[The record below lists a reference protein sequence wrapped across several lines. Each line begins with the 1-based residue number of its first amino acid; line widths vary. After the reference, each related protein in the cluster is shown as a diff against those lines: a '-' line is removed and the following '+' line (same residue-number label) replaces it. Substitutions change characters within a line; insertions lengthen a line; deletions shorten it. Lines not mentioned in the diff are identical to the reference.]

1 MRTEGMPLHG
11 IRILEAGHQWAA
23 PIAIQFLAG
32 MGAEVIKVE
41 STVHPDMVRS
51 GSYPDGVPG
60 EGYWNRGGR
69 FNDVNRNK
77 RGITLDL
84 TKPEGCALFRQLA
97 AVSDVVAENFTPRV
111 MANFGL
117 DYEALRKVRGDL
129 IMLSVTGFGHSGPWR
144 DYAGRGSGL
153 EATSSLTYMT
163 GYPGEGPM
171 KSGVPYTDIPAA
183 YHAAFAVLA
192 ALNHRDVTGEGQW
205 IDLAMYEIG
214 ASAMTEALLDAQ
226 WNGRVAK
233 PRGDRHRAF
242 APQGCYPSAGF
253 DEWLALSVT
262 SEREWRALA
271 ALMGRPELA
280 EDSRFATRA
289 ARAEHHDELD
299 GVIAAWTKAQEP
311 QTLMERLQGAG
322 LSAGRVLTSKD
333 ALLDPHY
340 RQRGTFPMVRH
351 RPETHVGDRAQ
362 TGMPV
367 RMSATP
373 CHLESPAPM
382 LGQDNAAV
390 LGGLIG
396 LTAPELSVLTD
407 TGIIGDRPVATV
419 RGAASEGKRP
429 DRESARTYDEDYQAL
444 LGTAPPPGG
453 KRQPGGHPG
462 TGKGGAS

>member
-23 PIAIQFLAG
+23 PIAMQFLAG

-51 GSYPDGVPG
+51 GSYPDGIPG
-60 EGYWNRGGR
+60 ERYWNRCGR
-69 FNDVNRNK
+69 FNDANRNK

-84 TKPEGCALFRQLA
+84 TKPEGCALFKQLA
-97 AVSDVVAENFTPRV
+97 AVTDVVAENFTPRV

-117 DYEALRKVRGDL
+117 DYASLRKVKSDL
-129 IMLSVTGFGHSGPWR
+129 IMLSITGFGHSGPWR
-144 DYAGRGSGL
+144 EYAGRGSGL
-153 EATSSLTYMT
+153 EATTSLTYMT

-192 ALNHRDVTGEGQW
+192 ALNYRDMTGEGQW

-214 ASAMTEALLDAQ
+214 ASAMTEALLDVE

-233 PRGDRHRAF
+233 PRGNRHKAF
-242 APQGCYPSAGF
+242 APQGCYPCAGF
-253 DEWLALSVT
+253 DEWLALSVM
-262 SEREWRALA
+262 SEREWRTLA

-280 EDSRFATRA
+280 EDPRFATLA
-289 ARAEHHDELD
+289 ARAAHHDELD
-299 GVIAAWTKAQEP
+299 GVIAAWTKAHAP
-311 QTLMERLQGAG
+311 QALMERLQRAG

-333 ALLDPHY
+333 ALLDKHY
-340 RQRGTFPMVRH
+340 RQRGAFPVVRH
-351 RPETHVGDRAQ
+351 LPETGVGDRAL

-373 CHLESPAPM
+373 CHLESPAPG

-396 LTAPELSVLTD
+396 LSISELQALQER
-407 TGIIGDRPVATV
+407 GIIGDRPVATV
-419 RGAASEGKRP
+419 HGAASEGRRP
-429 DRESARTYDEDYQAL
+429 SKESARTYDEDYQAL
-444 LGTAPPPGG
+444 LGITPSQGR
-453 KRQPGGHPG
+453 KDHREQ
-462 TGKGGAS
+462 GGAS